1 MSRINTDDLHI
12 LLIEPSS
19 TQRKII
25 TQQLTGEHVGA
36 IDAVSTQAEAM
47 TFLRRLRPDLII
59 SSLYYE
65 DGSADQLLRQIRS
78 STALSD
84 LPFML
89 ISSERRREQLEIFK
103 QSGVVAILPKPFNRE
118 HLTKAL
124 NATLDLL
131 DQDDI
136 ELEMFDVD
144 SLRVLVVDDSR
155 MARRHI
161 MRVLGN
167 LGICHLIEA
176 EDGRE
181 AIERLQREMVD
192 LVVTDYNMPEV
203 NGAELAEFIR
213 QSALHAHL
221 PIMMVTSEAND
232 AHLRNISQSGVDA
245 LADKPFEPNMVKQLL
260 VRLLDRQ

>member
-25 TQQLTGEHVGA
+25 MQQLTGEHVGA
-36 IDAVSTQAEAM
+36 IDAVSTQAEAIS
-47 TFLRRLRPDLII
+47 FLGRLRPDLVI
-59 SSLYYE
+59 SSLHYE
-65 DGSADQLLRQIRS
+65 DGSADQLLRHIRS
-78 STALSD
+78 NSALSD

-89 ISSERRREQLEIFK
+89 ISSERRRAQLEIFK
-103 QSGVVAILPKPFNRE
+103 QSGVVAILPKPFNQE

-167 LGICHLIEA
+167 LGIRHLIEA

-213 QSALHAHL
+213 HSELHAHL

-260 VRLLDRQ
+260 MRLLDRQ

>member
-1 MSRINTDDLHI
+1 MSRINSADLHI

-25 TQQLTGEHVGA
+25 AHQLADERIGA
-36 IDAVSTQAEAM
+36 IDTVGTRAEALH
-47 TFLRRLRPDLII
+47 FLARMRPDLVI
-59 SSLYYE
+59 SALHYE
-65 DGSADQLLRQIRS
+65 DGSADQLLQQIRS
-78 STALSD
+78 SETLSD

-89 ISSERRREQLEIFK
+89 VSSERRREQLEIFK
-103 QSGVVAILPKPFNRE
+103 QSGVVAILPKPFTRE

-124 NATLDLL
+124 NAALDLL
-131 DQDDI
+131 DQDDL
-136 ELEMFDVD
+136 ELEMFDID

-161 MRVLGN
+161 MRVLRN
-167 LGICHLIEA
+167 LGVCHLIEA

-181 AIERLQREMVD
+181 AIERLKREMVD

-203 NGAELAEFIR
+203 NGAELAEYIR
-213 QSALHAHL
+213 ASEFYAHL

-245 LADKPFEPNMVKQLL
+245 LADKPFEPDTVKRLL
-260 VRLLDRQ
+260 ARLLDRR

>member
-25 TQQLTGEHVGA
+25 MQQLSHEHVRA
-36 IDAVSTQAEAM
+36 IDAVGTQAEAVA
-47 TFLRRLRPDLII
+47 FLNRLRPDLVI
-59 SSLYYE
+59 SSLYFE
-65 DGSADQLLRQIRS
+65 DGSADRLLQHIRATGS
-78 STALSD
+78 LSD

-89 ISSERRREQLEIFK
+89 ISSENRREQLEIFK
-103 QSGVVAILPKPFNRE
+103 QSGVVAILPKPFNRR
-118 HLTKAL
+118 HLASAL

-131 DQDDI
+131 DHDEL

-144 SLRVLVVDDSR
+144 SIRVLVVDDSR

-161 MRVLGN
+161 MRVLQN
-167 LGICHLIEA
+167 LGIRHLIEA
-176 EDGRE
+176 ADGRE

-213 QSALHAHL
+213 HSELHAHL

-245 LADKPFEPNMVKQLL
+245 LADKPFEPDTVKKLL
-260 VRLLDRQ
+260 VRILDRQ

>member
-1 MSRINTDDLHI
+1 MSRINTDELHI

-25 TQQLTGEHVGA
+25 MHQLADEHVGS
-36 IDAVSTQAEAM
+36 IDAVSNQAEAIS
-47 TFLRRLRPDLII
+47 FLTRMRPDLVI
-59 SSLYYE
+59 SALYFE
-65 DGSADQLLRQIRS
+65 DGSADQLLKQIRS
-78 STALSD
+78 SKALSD

-89 ISSERRREQLEIFK
+89 ISSESRREQLEIFK
-103 QSGVVAILPKPFNRE
+103 QSGVVAILPKPFTRE

-131 DQDDI
+131 DQDDL
-136 ELEMFDVD
+136 ELEMFDID
-144 SLRVLVVDDSR
+144 SIRVLVVDDSR

-161 MRVLGN
+161 MRVLQN
-167 LGICHLIEA
+167 LGVRHLIEA
-176 EDGRE
+176 TDGRE

-213 QSALHAHL
+213 HSALHSHL

-232 AHLRNISQSGVDA
+232 AH
-245 LADKPFEPNMVKQLL
+245 
-260 VRLLDRQ
+260 